1 MSELL
6 DMHHEAM
13 ELAFC
18 GDKAEKEGDVEM
30 AKNYF
35 DKAFEKE
42 REAAFLAESLGN
54 PEPGLSILFRSA
66 ASLGVQCG
74 RLRDTERLIAHIL
87 SGEPDDSVASDMRE
101 LLQQIYS
108 LREVDDK
115 SDSKEYRRLLEHTAK
130 SEIVRTEDECSPV
143 PAKSAAPDK
152 AGKEPVGIGAHG
164 RRNVARVN
172 AVNRRILRS

>member
-115 SDSKEYRRLLEHTAK
+115 SEEAFRLL
-130 SEIVRTEDECSPV
+130 V
-143 PAKSAAPDK
+143 PKEETSLFK
-152 AGKEPVGIGAHG
+152 TLVGKMGWPFSSISRIG
-164 RRNVARVN
+164 RVAV
-172 AVNRRILRS
+172 L